1 MTHESFTPQHRIIGR
16 AAAWAAF
23 GFGVVYAVIT
33 VLGFLSLQSP
43 QDPIGDPFFTLME
56 ILLILT
62 VPLMLVSMVA
72 VHAYAAPADKVYS
85 LTALIFMLLLTG
97 ITSSVHF
104 VILTVGRQL
113 AVSGLPLVPLLLSW
127 QWPSVAYTLDILA
140 WDWFFALAM
149 LFAAP
154 VFKVGRLEKTVR
166 LLMVVSGVVS
176 LAGLIGVPLANMQV
190 RDIGII
196 GYGVVAPFVFL
207 LLGIVFGRVQSAP
220 SATEQSPAATVGT
233 NPRPAHP

>member
-1 MTHESFTPQHRIIGR
+1 MAHESFTLQHRLIGR

-23 GFGVVYAVIT
+23 GFGVVYAVVT
-33 VLGFLSLQSP
+33 VLGFLSLPSP

-56 ILLILT
+56 ILILLT
-62 VPLMLVSMVA
+62 TPLMLVSMGA

-85 LTALIFMLLLTG
+85 LTALIFMILLTG
-97 ITSSVHF
+97 LSSSAHF
-104 VILTVGRQL
+104 IILTVGRQL
-113 AVSGLPLVPLLLSW
+113 AATGLPLVPFLLSW
-127 QWPSVAYTLDILA
+127 QWPSVVYTVDILA

-190 RDIGII
+190 RNIGII
-196 GYGVVAPFVFL
+196 GYGVVAPVVFL
-207 LLGIVFGRVQSAP
+207 LLGIVFGRVQYAP
-220 SATEQSPAATVGT
+220 SATVQSPASPSGA
-233 NPRPAHP
+233 

>member
-1 MTHESFTPQHRIIGR
+1 MSHESFTPQHRIIGR

-23 GFGVVYAVIT
+23 GFGVVYAAVT
-33 VLGFLSLQSP
+33 ALGFLSLQSP

-113 AVSGLPLVPLLLSW
+113 AASGLPLVPLLLSW

-166 LLMVVSGVVS
+166 LLMLVSGAVS

-207 LLGIVFGRVQSAP
+207 LLGIVFGRVQYAP
-220 SATEQSPAATVGT
+220 SATEKFS
-233 NPRPAHP
+233 NPVVDRRHDDR

>member
-1 MTHESFTPQHRIIGR
+1 MSHESFTPQHRIIGR

-23 GFGVVYAVIT
+23 GFGVVYAAVT
-33 VLGFLSLQSP
+33 ALGFLSLQSP

-113 AVSGLPLVPLLLSW
+113 AASGLPLVPLLLSW

-166 LLMVVSGVVS
+166 LLMLVSGVVS
-176 LAGLIGVPLANMQV
+176 LAGLIGVPLANMQI

-196 GYGVVAPFVFL
+196 GYGVVAPLVFL
-207 LLGIVFGRVQSAP
+207 LLGIVFGRVQYAP
-220 SATEQSPAATVGT
+220 STTEKFS
-233 NPRPAHP
+233 NPVVDRRHDDR